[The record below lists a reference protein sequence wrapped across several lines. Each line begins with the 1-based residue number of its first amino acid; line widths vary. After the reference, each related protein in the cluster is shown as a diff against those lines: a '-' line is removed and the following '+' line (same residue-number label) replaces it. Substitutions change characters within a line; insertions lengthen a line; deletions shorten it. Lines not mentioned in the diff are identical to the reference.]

1 MIARMIEEAPPLRYR
16 WVIEALVFVALFAQ
30 TVIALAPAPILS
42 PIMSGLHLSLGA
54 AGLIVS
60 IIALCSAVF
69 SILGA
74 FVVQRL
80 GALRTLLWGIW
91 LMATGQIASGY
102 AATLGTLLAARVL
115 QGIGFGLMIA
125 PPGALVM
132 QWFGESEWPW
142 INTVNWLSS
151 YVGATCVYAITVPM
165 FYALHSSWQAVLF
178 TYGVGVAVIAL
189 LWMAF
194 GREHESAASEVTAAA
209 GAPGASAVLD
219 VLRMRDVVLVAL
231 ATFGAMWVYQ
241 VFAVFLPQF
250 FHDYHGLEL
259 KEASQLTAI
268 LPLAAIFAAA
278 CGGFGTS
285 FLGLRKPFTW
295 PAGILMLLGGLG
307 TLTMPSVSS
316 IRLCLIMFGVGTAAS
331 PPALTTLLMELPGM
345 TPVKMGIGLALVWSA
360 GYTGAFASP
369 SLGGALASSMGLRT
383 VMLGFLGFQLIPI
396 AAMYRLPETG
406 PGGRSTVRI
415 ASATGSD

>member
-1 MIARMIEEAPPLRYR
+1 MIDEARPPRYR
-16 WVIEALVFVALFAQ
+16 WVIEALLFVALFAQ
-30 TVIALAPAPILS
+30 TVTAIAPAPILS
-42 PIMSGLHLSLGA
+42 PIMRGLHLSLGA
-54 AGLIVS
+54 AGLVVS

-69 SILGA
+69 SLLGA
-74 FVVQRL
+74 LVVQRL

-91 LMATGQIASGY
+91 LMAAGQIASGY
-102 AATLGTLLAARVL
+102 AATFATLLASRVL
-115 QGIGFGLMIA
+115 QGIGFGLMVA

-151 YVGATCVYAITVPM
+151 YVGATWVYAVTVPM

-178 TYGVGVAVIAL
+178 TYGVGVAAVAL

-194 GREHESAASEVTAAA
+194 GREHESAAAHVTA
-209 GAPGASAVLD
+209 GTPGAAAVRE
-219 VLRMRDVVLVAL
+219 VLAMRNVVLVAL

-241 VFAVFLPQF
+241 MFAVFLPQF

-278 CGGFGTS
+278 GGGFGTS
-285 FLGLRKPFTW
+285 FLGVRKPFTW
-295 PAGILMLLGGLG
+295 PAGLLMLIGGLG
-307 TLTMPSVSS
+307 TLTMPSVGG
-316 IRLCLIMFGVGTAAS
+316 IRLSLIMFGVGTAAS
-331 PPALTTLLMELPGM
+331 PPALTTLMMELPAM

-360 GYTGAFASP
+360 GYAGAFASP
-369 SLGGALASSMGLRT
+369 FLGGALASSMGLKT

-396 AAMYRLPETG
+396 ATMYLLPETG
-406 PGGRSTVRI
+406 PGARAAVRI
-415 ASATGSD
+415 APATGSD

>member
-1 MIARMIEEAPPLRYR
+1 MIDEARPPRYR
-16 WVIEALVFVALFAQ
+16 WVIEALLFVALFAQ
-30 TVIALAPAPILS
+30 TVTAIAPAPILS
-42 PIMSGLHLSLGA
+42 PIMRGLHLSLGA
-54 AGLIVS
+54 AGLVVS

-69 SILGA
+69 SLLGA
-74 FVVQRL
+74 LVVQRL
-80 GALRTLLWGIW
+80 GALRTLRWGIW
-91 LMATGQIASGY
+91 LMALGQIASGY
-102 AATLGTLLAARVL
+102 AATFATLLASRVL

-151 YVGATCVYAITVPM
+151 YVGATCVYAVTVPI

-178 TYGVGVAVIAL
+178 TYGVGVAVVAL
-189 LWMAF
+189 LWIAF
-194 GREHESAASEVTAAA
+194 GREHESATAHVAAGLTPGAAA
-209 GAPGASAVLD
+209 VREVLA
-219 VLRMRDVVLVAL
+219 MRNVVLVAL

-241 VFAVFLPQF
+241 MFAVFLPQF

-278 CGGFGTS
+278 GGGFGTS
-285 FLGLRKPFTW
+285 FLGVRKPFTW
-295 PAGILMLLGGLG
+295 PAGVLMLIGGLG
-307 TLTMPSVSS
+307 TLTMSSVGG
-316 IRLCLIMFGVGTAAS
+316 IRLSLIMFGVGTAAS
-331 PPALTTLLMELPGM
+331 PPAVTTLMMELPGM

-360 GYTGAFASP
+360 GYAGAFASP
-369 SLGGALASSMGLRT
+369 FLGGALASAMGLKT

-396 AAMYRLPETG
+396 ATMYLLPETG
-406 PGGRSTVRI
+406 PGGRAPVRI
-415 ASATGSD
+415 APATGSD

>member
-1 MIARMIEEAPPLRYR
+1 MIDEARPPRYR
-16 WVIEALVFVALFAQ
+16 WVIEALLFVALFAQ
-30 TVIALAPAPILS
+30 TVTAIAPAPILS
-42 PIMSGLHLSLGA
+42 PIMGSLHLSLGA
-54 AGLIVS
+54 AGLVVS

-69 SILGA
+69 SVLGA
-74 FVVQRL
+74 LVVQRL

-91 LMATGQIASGY
+91 LMALGQIASGY
-102 AATLGTLLAARVL
+102 AATFATLLASRVL

-151 YVGATCVYAITVPM
+151 YVGATCVYAVTVPM

-178 TYGVGVAVIAL
+178 TYGLGVAAVAL

-194 GREHESAASEVTAAA
+194 GREHESAATHVTGAGFIPGVWAVREVL
-209 GAPGASAVLD
+209 AV
-219 VLRMRDVVLVAL
+219 RDVVLVAL

-241 VFAVFLPQF
+241 IFAVFLPQF

-278 CGGFGTS
+278 GGGFGTS
-285 FLGLRKPFTW
+285 WLGVRKPFTW

-307 TLTMPSVSS
+307 TLTASS
-316 IRLCLIMFGVGTAAS
+316 IGGIRLSLIMFGVGTAAS

-369 SLGGALASSMGLRT
+369 FLGGALATSMGLRT
-383 VMLGFLGFQLIPI
+383 VMLGFLFFQLIPI
-396 AAMYRLPETG
+396 ATMYLLPETG
-406 PGGRSTVRI
+406 PGGRTAVRI
-415 ASATGSD
+415 APATGSD